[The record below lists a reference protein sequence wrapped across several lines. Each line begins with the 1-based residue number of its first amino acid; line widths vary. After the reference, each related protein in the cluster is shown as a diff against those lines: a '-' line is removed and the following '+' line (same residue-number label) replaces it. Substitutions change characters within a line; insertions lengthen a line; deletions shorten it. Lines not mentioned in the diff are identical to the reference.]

1 MLLKALHTPT
11 VFSVTLA
18 LRKVHKANKNDV
30 ICPALTEATKV
41 KGE

>member
-18 LRKVHKANKNDV
+18 LRKVHKNDV